1 MIDHIEGNTI
11 HNRVVTL
18 IEMVDRIKAD
28 SQNKMSD
35 ADAFVFVKG
44 VVYFDSRNREDMV
57 VYDNWYSYM
66 LNRIM
71 DLVV

>member
-1 MIDHIEGNTI
+1 MVDHIEGNTI

-18 IEMVDRIKAD
+18 IEMVDRIKED

-44 VVYFDSRNREDMV
+44 VVYFDCGNREDMI
-57 VYDNWYSYM
+57 VYDSWYSYM
-66 LNRIM
+66 LNRIV